1 MHQALKVELPG
12 ELQASRR
19 IGGSDS
25 PEIGVA
31 QVGVRHE
38 EVRMVEGVKEFCTER
53 QIYSFLD
60 KCILQ
65 KCDLSIIQAQRGEE
79 PMAGD
84 S

>member
-1 MHQALKVELPG
+1 VLSGLTKL
-12 ELQASRR
+12 
-19 IGGSDS
+19 
-25 PEIGVA
+25 
-31 QVGVRHE
+31 
-38 EVRMVEGVKEFCTER
+38 RMVEGVKEFCTER

-65 KCDLSIIQAQRGEE
+65 KCDVSTIQVQRGEE